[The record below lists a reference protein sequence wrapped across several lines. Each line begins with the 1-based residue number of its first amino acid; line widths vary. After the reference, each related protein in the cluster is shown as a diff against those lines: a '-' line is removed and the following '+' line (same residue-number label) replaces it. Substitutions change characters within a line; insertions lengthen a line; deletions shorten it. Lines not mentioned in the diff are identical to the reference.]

1 MKFLYVQFIVHLNS
15 SIRLKKGVV
24 CGRRILNS
32 YGMSRSSLCNE
43 QLAANYSKTNVS
55 KLNAGYVPPFLIP
68 RSHSL
73 TLSLTL
79 SQARDASVQ
88 ALRMYTTCSLICVH
102 IHIQT
107 CLYTYLCRVCTLQIV
122 QTKLRV
128 YIGYIGYS
136 IAFLASLLTLLAR
149 PDRARADCLSALGQ
163 WQDAFSDRRRV
174 CLCGHYSDARVPA
187 AIRCV

>member
-1 MKFLYVQFIVHLNS
+1 M
-15 SIRLKKGVV
+15 
-24 CGRRILNS
+24 
-32 YGMSRSSLCNE
+32 
-43 QLAANYSKTNVS
+43 S

-73 TLSLTL
+73 TLYLTL

-107 CLYTYLCRVCTLQIV
+107 CLYTYVEYVLCKLCRLSF
-122 QTKLRV
+122 
-128 YIGYIGYS
+128 GYIGYS